1 MGMKAIIFYLIIAVS
16 PLLGTRRVCTAISDF
31 ILLLSSLMHSDP
43 LYSFLLFLIP
53 ISTLYAGRSGVKILT
68 VYIIF
73 QLYAIIISSL
83 IIYNGNLLKAV
94 DLITPVE
101 TGPEALISL
110 LPLILRESK
119 KEIDQ
124 RKMEA
129 IADLRRIL
137 YED

>member
-1 MGMKAIIFYLIIAVS
+1 MKAIIFYLITAVS
-16 PLLGTRRVCTAISDF
+16 PLLGTRRACTAISDF

-53 ISTLYAGRSGVKILT
+53 ISTLYAGRGGVKILA

-73 QLYAIIISSL
+73 QLHAIIISSL
-83 IIYNGNLLKAV
+83 IIYNGNLLRAV
-94 DLITPVE
+94 DLITPAE